1 MTLEISI
8 DLIPFFA
15 TSKDPSLVQQLRAVV
30 PWEDGE
36 DEEEEEEG
44 EEEAQEADEEAEED
58 SDVEEPADLD
68 PGPGRRPDSY
78 FSGPSGRGLGKQRPP
93 ESWLRVAGP
102 ALGTETKSTLTPPRK
117 PDFEAVAPPPTP

>member
-68 PGPGRRPDSY
+68 PGPGEGQIPTFQDLQAGGWGS
-78 FSGPSGRGLGKQRPP
+78 SGP
-93 ESWLRVAGP
+93 LRADCGWRVPLWAQ
-102 ALGTETKSTLTPPRK
+102 TKSTLTPPRK